1 MAIRV
6 LQEIIK
12 SELELHSK
20 QPSAQMDPLWS
31 GLRVR
36 AGIAS
41 GVEASD
47 VVLNKQRCAAAA
59 VFSLC

>member
-1 MAIRV
+1 MA
-6 LQEIIK
+6 

-20 QPSAQMDPLWS
+20 QPSANLDPLWC

-41 GVEASD
+41 GVEAGD
-47 VVLNKQRCAAAA
+47 VVLNKQRFAAAA
-59 VFSLC
+59 MHQLWIIHLLA